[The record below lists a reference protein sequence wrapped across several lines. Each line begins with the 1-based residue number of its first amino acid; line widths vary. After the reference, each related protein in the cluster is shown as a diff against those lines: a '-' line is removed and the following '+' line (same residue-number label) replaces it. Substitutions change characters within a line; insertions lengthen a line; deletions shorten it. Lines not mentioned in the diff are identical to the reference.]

1 MDKLRAL
8 KYFLEVAETGS
19 FSGAAKVL
27 GVPASSVS
35 RRIQDLE
42 VQLGALLI
50 QRSTR
55 VVQLTELGALYFEQI
70 SPAVQ
75 ALDYADN
82 LIQQHSDIPSGV
94 LKISAIPGYGRFCL
108 EPALAKLRKRF
119 PNIVVDVEMT
129 DHVSNLA
136 HNQIDI
142 AIRAT
147 ASLPD
152 RAVARRLS
160 NNQFL
165 LVASPD
171 YLVKNGIPKT
181 VSDILKHQTLLY
193 RAPSGI
199 LNWQA
204 NMQHGWKELHTQAS
218 FISNQGDTLINEAI
232 SGGGLALLPEWGIRE
247 PLADGRL
254 MQVILENGQL
264 SISRNDNGGIYL
276 LYHRP
281 KYSLKKVRAS
291 VDFLVAEL
299 SESP

>member
-1 MDKLRAL
+1 
-8 KYFLEVAETGS
+8 
-19 FSGAAKVL
+19 
-27 GVPASSVS
+27 
-35 RRIQDLE
+35 
-42 VQLGALLI
+42 
-50 QRSTR
+50 
-55 VVQLTELGALYFEQI
+55 
-70 SPAVQ
+70 
-75 ALDYADN
+75 LDDADN
-82 LIQQHSDIPSGV
+82 LIEQHSDIPSGV

-147 ASLPD
+147 ANLPD

-171 YLVKNGIPKT
+171 YLVKNGIPQT

-254 MQVILENGQL
+254 KQVILGDGQL

-276 LYHRP
+276 LYYRP

-299 SESP
+299 SESL